1 LIYLKTIDLIATG
14 SLRATN
20 LILGRKLKVKA
31 EARILGGKKA
41 NPRKKP

>member
-1 LIYLKTIDLIATG
+1 LFI
-14 SLRATN
+14 

-41 NPRKKP
+41 NPRETNLITH